1 MLSRAQAAS
10 LLGSVR
16 PNRTEPERP
25 GWATEQAEPSM
36 QATEPSPSGGS
47 ARFARFDYRPANR
60 LSRTVDTGHRTG
72 QWDSG
77 QWTPDRTEDSGQWT
91 VDTGQDCDR
100 TLDRTTHIEH
110 PRCTSHNGHKRI
122 TESRDVPGQSGPRS
136 RPSGLGFL

>member
-1 MLSRAQAAS
+1 MHERYAHLTKRKQPRCSVRFSRAK
-10 LLGSVR
+10 
-16 PNRTEPERP
+16 PEQP

-77 QWTPDRTEDSGQWT
+77 QWTPDRTVDSGQWDGHQT
-91 VDTGQDCDR
+91 GRWDTGHR
-100 TLDRTTHIEH
+100 TEQWTQAT
-110 PRCTSHNGHKRI
+110 GHRR
-122 TESRDVPGQSGPRS
+122 EP
-136 RPSGLGFL
+136 

>member
-47 ARFARFDYRPANR
+47 ARFARFDYRPAPVKAAQIVT
-60 LSRTVDTGHRTG
+60 SRKVKGPSSAELERQHLKFDGVLVGRPGCALFDFFH
-72 QWDSG
+72 
-77 QWTPDRTEDSGQWT
+77 
-91 VDTGQDCDR
+91 
-100 TLDRTTHIEH
+100 TLHGVV
-110 PRCTSHNGHKRI
+110 N
-122 TESRDVPGQSGPRS
+122 
-136 RPSGLGFL
+136 